1 MDENITRW
9 RLILGQDAN
18 ALGEVSLNEQQ
29 SLMDAT
35 LAALYD
41 DTENNGNGGG
51 KRSAGLGNSAPNLA
65 KWLTD
70 VRSFFPPDVVSVIQ
84 TDAIERK
91 GLTKLLF
98 EPETLK
104 NVKPDISMVGTL
116 MALKDQIPAKSKDT
130 ARELVKEVVN
140 EIMKRMEQDLST
152 KKHIPPSPISHQPTG
167 NEPSSATSKTTIP
180 PPSVSSPKNSISLSA
195 PKNKKTGR

>member
-70 VRSFFPPDVVSVIQ
+70 VRSFFPRCSERHSNRCYRTQRTHQ
-84 TDAIERK
+84 T
-91 GLTKLLF
+91 
-98 EPETLK
+98 
-104 NVKPDISMVGTL
+104 
-116 MALKDQIPAKSKDT
+116 AL
-130 ARELVKEVVN
+130 
-140 EIMKRMEQDLST
+140 
-152 KKHIPPSPISHQPTG
+152 
-167 NEPSSATSKTTIP
+167 
-180 PPSVSSPKNSISLSA
+180 
-195 PKNKKTGR
+195 

>member
-70 VRSFFPPDVVSVIQ
+70 VRSFFPP
-84 TDAIERK
+84 
-91 GLTKLLF
+91 
-98 EPETLK
+98 
-104 NVKPDISMVGTL
+104 M
-116 MALKDQIPAKSKDT
+116 
-130 ARELVKEVVN
+130 
-140 EIMKRMEQDLST
+140 
-152 KKHIPPSPISHQPTG
+152 
-167 NEPSSATSKTTIP
+167 
-180 PPSVSSPKNSISLSA
+180 
-195 PKNKKTGR
+195 